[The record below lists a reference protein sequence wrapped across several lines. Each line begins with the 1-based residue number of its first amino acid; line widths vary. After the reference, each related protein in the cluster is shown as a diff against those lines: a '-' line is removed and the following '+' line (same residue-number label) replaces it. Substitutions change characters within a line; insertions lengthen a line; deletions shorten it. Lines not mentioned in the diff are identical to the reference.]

1 MQTMNRIM
9 VILFCATRF
18 MKDSELSFFLNHIF
32 IQTMK
37 NRSSIFNR
45 HQRAY
50 ISNVCGHI
58 L

>member
-9 VILFCATRF
+9 VILFCARF

-50 ISNVCGHI
+50 ISNV
-58 L
+58 